1 MLKLLGA
8 MAALMSGAV
17 AGEQSREPIM
27 LVAEP
32 ADEGVRL
39 KVVGAAQRDL
49 EATFSLEV
57 TGAGNRSRHNGS
69 ASLRAGERVTLSTVT
84 LGNAR
89 PGQWQ
94 ARLAVSL
101 ADGKNYEQVRT
112 SF

>member
-17 AGEQSREPIM
+17 AGEPSREPIM

-32 ADEGVRL
+32 VEEGVRV
-39 KVVGAAQRDL
+39 KVVGAPQHDL

-57 TGAGNRSRHNGS
+57 TGAGNQSRHNGS
-69 ASLRAGERVTLSTVT
+69 ASLRGGETVTLSTVT
-84 LGNAR
+84 LGTAG

-94 ARLAVSL
+94 ARLAVRL
-101 ADGKNYEQVRT
+101 EDGKSYEQVRT